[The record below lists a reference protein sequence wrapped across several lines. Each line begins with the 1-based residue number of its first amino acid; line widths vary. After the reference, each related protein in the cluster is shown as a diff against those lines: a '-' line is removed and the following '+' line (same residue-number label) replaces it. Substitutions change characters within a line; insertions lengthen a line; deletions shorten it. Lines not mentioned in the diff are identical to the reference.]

1 MRVLKSSDLINL
13 LYNLYRNAPF
23 FALLFTP
30 LLRTFLISIAVPK
43 IHPFSFGDE
52 PLFEGESAS
61 VQCHIFS
68 GDMPLTFSWT
78 LNEEPIRKYPEINTA
93 NVGNKISVLSIDS
106 IHKENAGNYTCIASN
121 RAGFS
126 TYTAELTVKGN
137 FKLFMPNFFVLFF
150 HFANLSLVALL

>member
-1 MRVLKSSDLINL
+1 
-13 LYNLYRNAPF
+13 
-23 FALLFTP
+23 
-30 LLRTFLISIAVPK
+30 
-43 IHPFSFGDE
+43 
-52 PLFEGESAS
+52 
-61 VQCHIFS
+61 
-68 GDMPLTFSWT
+68 MPLTFSWT

-137 FKLFMPNFFVLFF
+137 IKLYTYTQFIFLFSILQN
-150 HFANLSLVALL
+150 HP